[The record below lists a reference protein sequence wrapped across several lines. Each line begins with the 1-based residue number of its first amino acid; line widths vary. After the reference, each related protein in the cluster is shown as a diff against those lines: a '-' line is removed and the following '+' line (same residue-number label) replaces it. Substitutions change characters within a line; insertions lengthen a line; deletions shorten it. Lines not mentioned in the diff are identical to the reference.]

1 MTLQNADHW
10 QLDYFNL
17 ICFRNPDLGVFRLPS
32 GQGSMESD
40 RMLKYTSPYAKE
52 IFEGNIAK
60 LADLPT
66 LIVAECSV
74 TNNEEVEPAVLAR
87 LSNVRKID
95 NDEVAFDYRHL
106 AARLTSQEVFTK
118 FFVPEPVSRGRV
130 PENLRTHWAVKEG
143 NLIEKLTEFW
153 EQRRIGEKP
162 RIFSLDEWPLAKRDH
177 IAVMMPYSAEFDPVY
192 ESIKQACE
200 QVRCATLRVDEIYGP
215 NMVISDVFK
224 TIETGKLVICDITG
238 RNPNVLYEAGIA
250 HARNVDVILLTQND
264 TDVPSNLG
272 QIRYIKYLPNQE
284 GLEKMKTDLVKSINA
299 GLGNA

>member
-10 QLDYFNL
+10 QLDYYNL
-17 ICFRNPDLGVFRLPS
+17 ICYGLTDNTVFQRNS
-32 GQGSMESD
+32 GRGTFEKR
-40 RMLKYTSPYAKE
+40 RMLKYTSTSVEERYK
-52 IFEGNIAK
+52 GNIAG
-60 LADLPT
+60 LAQLPT
-66 LIVAECSV
+66 LFVVECNRGYNS
-74 TNNEEVEPAVLAR
+74 TAPAY
-87 LSNVRKID
+87 I
-95 NDEVAFDYRHL
+95 
-106 AARLTSQEVFTK
+106 ARLTNVREEGSQVVFDYSRLNGRLTSLEVFDSITDI
-118 FFVPEPVSRGRV
+118 ESGSW
-130 PENLRTHWAVKEG
+130 EMGRTHWAVKEG
-143 NLIEKLTEFW
+143 NLIERLFEFW
-153 EQRRIGEKP
+153 DKRSGEEKP
-162 RIFSLDEWPLAKRDH
+162 KFWPLVKRDH
-177 IAVMMPYSAEFDPVY
+177 IAVMMPYSAEFDPVH

-264 TDVPSNLG
+264 TDVPFNLG